1 MGYKG
6 LNSPIRGSGKRPKN
20 PTTKKSMGQLK
31 KDHSKQLAQSGLRE
45 PKSPI

>member
-6 LNSPIRGSGKRPKN
+6 LNSPISSKKPKN
-20 PTTKKSMGQLK
+20 PTVRRNMGQLK